1 MRISGAPINI
11 HTARGVLAGVVRS
24 DVEKY
29 GQYLD
34 FQVTRPWVRSLY
46 HRMKMSRRVST
57 TSRPIIT
64 CALWKEICA
73 QYLQEISSLTK
84 SHKILD
90 ELILNLHQTSS
101 EFVAASKVAM
111 AEKGSKQISIAGDTD
126 KRCITLTVTESMS
139 GQLLPLQVIHKE
151 KTEKVSSSKSST

>member
-11 HTARGVLAGVVRS
+11 HTARGVIAGVVRS

-29 GQYLD
+29 RQYPD
-34 FQVTRPWVRSLY
+34 Q
-46 HRMKMSRRVST
+46 RMKMSRRVST

-84 SHKILD
+84 SAKIPD
-90 ELILNLHQTSS
+90 ELILNL
-101 EFVAASKVAM
+101 
-111 AEKGSKQISIAGDTD
+111 
-126 KRCITLTVTESMS
+126 
-139 GQLLPLQVIHKE
+139 LPNLI
-151 KTEKVSSSKSST
+151 

>member
-11 HTARGVLAGVVRS
+11 HTARGVIAGVVRS

-29 GQYLD
+29 RQYPD
-34 FQVTRPWVRSLY
+34 FQVTRSWVRSLY

-84 SHKILD
+84 SAKIPD
-90 ELILNLHQTSS
+90 ELILNL
-101 EFVAASKVAM
+101 
-111 AEKGSKQISIAGDTD
+111 
-126 KRCITLTVTESMS
+126 
-139 GQLLPLQVIHKE
+139 LPNLI
-151 KTEKVSSSKSST
+151 